1 MKTSIA
7 SGAPRNTLGLVF
19 CSSLLLA
26 LAGCGVDSPSSSTT
40 NTPPTQSDPPQSD
53 PPQSD
58 PPQSDAPTTKG
69 YKVELSATQS
79 ISAYELKLDFSVA
92 PNEGSMSM
100 SNSFIVSD
108 GTLVALGPVSAQEGK
123 SLHFGALTYGNSSG
137 FTGSAE
143 VLTFEVSVDSGTT
156 PEVTS
161 SKTLCM
167 NRLAQQ
173 VSCSISV
180 SEQ

>member
-7 SGAPRNTLGLVF
+7 SGAARNTLGLVF
-19 CSSLLLA
+19 CSSLLFA
-26 LAGCGVDSPSSSTT
+26 LAGCGVDSPSATNT
-40 NTPPTQSDPPQSD
+40 NTPPTQSDPPPAD
-53 PPQSD
+53 PPAS
-58 PPQSDAPTTKG
+58 KG
-69 YKVELSATQS
+69 YKVELTSTQP
-79 ISAYELKLDFSVA
+79 ISAYELKLNFSVA
-92 PNEGSMSM
+92 PNEGSLST

-108 GTLVALGPVSAQEGK
+108 GTLVALGPVSAEQGK
-123 SLHFGALTYGNSSG
+123 SLHFGALTYGNSTG
-137 FTGSAE
+137 FSGSAE
-143 VLTFEVSVDSGTT
+143 VLRFEVNADSDTAPT
-156 PEVTS
+156 VSS

>member
-7 SGAPRNTLGLVF
+7 SGAARNTLGLVF
-19 CSSLLLA
+19 CSSLLFA
-26 LAGCGVDSPSSSTT
+26 LTGCGVDSPSATTT
-40 NTPPTQSDPPQSD
+40 NTPPTQSDPP
-53 PPQSD
+53 PAD
-58 PPQSDAPTTKG
+58 PPQSDAPATKG
-69 YKVELSATQS
+69 YKVELTSTQP
-79 ISAYELKLDFSVA
+79 ISAYELKLNFSLA
-92 PNEGSMSM
+92 PNEGSLST

-108 GTLVALGPVSAQEGK
+108 GTLVALGPVSAEQGK
-123 SLHFGALTYGNSSG
+123 SLHFGALTYGNSTG
-137 FTGSAE
+137 FSGSAE
-143 VLTFEVSVDSGTT
+143 VLRFEVNADSDAA
-156 PEVTS
+156 PAVSS

>member
-7 SGAPRNTLGLVF
+7 SGAARNTLGLVF
-19 CSSLLLA
+19 CSSLLFA
-26 LAGCGVDSPSSSTT
+26 LAGCGVDSPSATTT
-40 NTPPTQSDPPQSD
+40 NTPPTQSDPPPAD
-53 PPQSD
+53 PPAS
-58 PPQSDAPTTKG
+58 KG
-69 YKVELSATQS
+69 YKVELTSTQP
-79 ISAYELKLDFSVA
+79 ISAYELKLNFSVA
-92 PNEGSMSM
+92 PNEGSLST

-108 GTLVALGPVSAQEGK
+108 GTLVALGPVSAEQGK
-123 SLHFGALTYGNSSG
+123 SLHFGALTYGNSTG
-137 FTGSAE
+137 FSGSAE
-143 VLTFEVSVDSGTT
+143 VLRFEVNADSDTAPT
-156 PEVTS
+156 VSS

>member
-19 CSSLLLA
+19 CSSLLIA
-26 LAGCGVDSPSSSTT
+26 LAGCGVDSPSVTTT

-58 PPQSDAPTTKG
+58 APASKG
-69 YKVELSATQS
+69 YTVTLSTAQP
-79 ISAYELKLDFSVA
+79 ISAYELKLNFSVT
-92 PNEGSMSM
+92 PNDGSMTM

-108 GTLVALGPVSAQEGK
+108 GTLVALGPVSTDQGK
-123 SLHFGALTYGNSSG
+123 ALHFGALTYGNTSG

-143 VLTFEVSVDSGTT
+143 VLKFEVDPDAGALDVS
-156 PEVTS
+156 S

-167 NRLAQQ
+167 NRQAQQ

>member
-7 SGAPRNTLGLVF
+7 SGAARNTLGLVF
-19 CSSLLLA
+19 CSSLLFA
-26 LAGCGVDSPSSSTT
+26 LAGCGVDSPSATTT
-40 NTPPTQSDPPQSD
+40 NTPPTQSDPPPAD
-53 PPQSD
+53 PPAS
-58 PPQSDAPTTKG
+58 KG
-69 YKVELSATQS
+69 YKVELTSAQP
-79 ISAYELKLDFSVA
+79 ISAYELKLNFSVA
-92 PNEGSMSM
+92 PNEGSLST

-108 GTLVALGPVSAQEGK
+108 GTLVALGPVSAEQGK
-123 SLHFGALTYGNSSG
+123 SLHFGALTYGNSTG
-137 FTGSAE
+137 FSGSAE
-143 VLTFEVSVDSGTT
+143 VLRFEVNADSDTAPT
-156 PEVTS
+156 VSS

>member
-1 MKTSIA
+1 MA
-7 SGAPRNTLGLVF
+7 
-19 CSSLLLA
+19 
-26 LAGCGVDSPSSSTT
+26 
-40 NTPPTQSDPPQSD
+40 
-53 PPQSD
+53 
-58 PPQSDAPTTKG
+58 
-69 YKVELSATQS
+69 
-79 ISAYELKLDFSVA
+79 
-92 PNEGSMSM
+92 M

-108 GTLVALGPVSAQEGK
+108 GTLVALGPVSAEQGK
-123 SLHFGALTYGNSSG
+123 SLHFGALTYGNTSG

-143 VLTFEVSVDSGTT
+143 VLKFEVNTDTGT
-156 PEVTS
+156 PDVSS